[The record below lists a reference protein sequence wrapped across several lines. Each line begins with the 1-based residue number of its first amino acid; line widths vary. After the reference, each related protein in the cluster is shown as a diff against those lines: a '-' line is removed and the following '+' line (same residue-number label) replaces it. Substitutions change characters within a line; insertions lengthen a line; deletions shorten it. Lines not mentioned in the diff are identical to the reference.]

1 MEWKKKMRGRD
12 DRPGVVRVV
21 GAALFVM
28 FIVSGLLLL
37 LLAAVLY
44 KLEPGEAFIR
54 IGVIMVYIISGVAGG
69 LLMGKIQKEKK
80 YLWGL
85 AAGALYFAVLFVVS
99 AAVKGGFDMEMG
111 KVTTTM
117 LLCAA
122 AGMVGGMLA

>member
-1 MEWKKKMRGRD
+1 MEWKNKMRGRNTGH
-12 DRPGVVRVV
+12 GVVWAV
-21 GAALFVM
+21 GAAMFVM

-54 IGVIMVYIISGVAGG
+54 IGVIMVYVLSGVAGG
-69 LLMGKIQKEKK
+69 FLLGKIKKEKK

-85 AAGALYFAVLFVVS
+85 LAGVLYFAVLFAVS
-99 AAVKGGFDMEMG
+99 AAVKGGLDMETG
-111 KVTTTM
+111 KVVTT
-117 LLCAA
+117 LVLCAA